1 MHIVEKA
8 RYTIGFVLYTHVIQL
23 SAIFLFWLTDIK
35 YKNIINEALKKL
47 VIYNIFTLS
56 IQPVVVENGSH
67 GEWYR
72 NPNRHN
78 STNPEWSP

>member
-1 MHIVEKA
+1 
-8 RYTIGFVLYTHVIQL
+8 
-23 SAIFLFWLTDIK
+23 LTDIK

-56 IQPVVVENGSH
+56 IQPVIVENGSH